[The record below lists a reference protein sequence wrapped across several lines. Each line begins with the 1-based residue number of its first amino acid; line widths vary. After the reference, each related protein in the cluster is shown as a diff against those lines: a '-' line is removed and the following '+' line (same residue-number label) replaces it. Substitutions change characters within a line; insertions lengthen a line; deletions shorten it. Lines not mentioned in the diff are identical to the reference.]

1 MGLQASI
8 QISYSIDLDVIDFL
22 NLLFEKEWHYND
34 YNKITFLVNNDFDW
48 EIESI
53 DNYDLI
59 LDSLDKRFTNNE
71 IIGIALL
78 NKNNIGGLLHFLPGK
93 KEVMILLNINREKV
107 SGTNL
112 TNYSF
117 YSEML
122 LTVLDNISEIKF
134 IDTI

>member
-8 QISYSIDLDVIDFL
+8 EISYSINLNLINFL
-22 NLLFEKEWHYND
+22 KLLFEKEWHCND
-34 YNKITFLVNNDFDW
+34 YNKITFLANEDFDW
-48 EIESI
+48 KSESL
-53 DNYDLI
+53 DNYDFI
-59 LDSLDKRFTNNE
+59 LDSLNKRFTNNE

-78 NKNNIGGLLHFLPGK
+78 NKNNIGGLFHFLPGK

-107 SGTNL
+107 FGTNL

-117 YSEML
+117 YSEIL
-122 LTVLDNISEIKF
+122 LTVLGNISEIKF